1 MKQTVIK
8 SHKDRGNR
16 KATDGR
22 FLKES
27 ATSAFL
33 DQVFT
38 KVKPASTTPKQEAT
52 PAQAP
57 KAGTAGDPITL
68 LIAQNPEMN
77 ASTFFNLLK
86 SKGFVISPPAQSL
99 VDEKKESDTASANVA
114 ALRAGVKEN
123 KRVGFKTRTFLESQV
138 NVKDNKAGS
147 TRYKVVLLEEGM
159 GNFGAGCYYSKQ
171 ALQSGI
177 PIFEGRKIYADHPAE
192 SEAEERPERSVR
204 DILGYFENVHLEES
218 KAGRS
223 LLCGDVVVMGGP
235 TYQWARELMEAAV
248 DYQKKFPDKEFVGLS
263 INASGDSEEV
273 AMEEAMRRGIPEEAL
288 PKIQEAKK
296 EGITTLTYVTNFKEA
311 VSCDL
316 VTEAGAGGKI
326 LNLVEGARKM
336 TEAEKKEKEAKEA
349 AAKKEAE
356 AKKEADGNTGDDQG
370 GGDHKDAAQDIALI
384 KQMMAKYMG
393 GDAVADE
400 EAAIVKEAYE
410 AHKEMGLKDDE
421 AGSKACEYLKASKHM
436 AAKREAAAQQE
447 AAKAA
452 SAGSASGADDKKD
465 EQTES
470 KGEESKESGAQ
481 KESSVKESAGK
492 GKEKSEL
499 EKLRE
504 DNARLLGENASFRE
518 SEKKK
523 AAQAAVSGHIEKLCK
538 ESKLTK
544 EVTSSFKKLVETAK
558 SVEEVDKTW
567 AVFQEGYRSK
577 KAAAEGGLSFGDM
590 VIDVEKTTFTESAQ
604 GSGVN
609 LSACVNED

>member
-38 KVKPASTTPKQEAT
+38 KVKPAPTTPKQEAGPT
-52 PAQAP
+52 PKNEPAQ
-57 KAGTAGDPITL
+57 DPILL

-77 ASTFFNLLK
+77 AATFFNLIK
-86 SKGFVISPPAQSL
+86 SKGFQVLPAESQE
-99 VDEKKESDTASANVA
+99 VKKEADSASANVA

-177 PIFEGRKIYADHPAE
+177 PVFEGRKIYADHPAE

-273 AMEEAMRRGIPEEAL
+273 AMEEAMKRGIPEEAL

-349 AAKKEAE
+349 AAKAE

-370 GGDHKDAAQDIALI
+370 GGEHKDAAQDVALI

-410 AHKEMGLKDDE
+410 AHKEMGLKDEE

-452 SAGSASGADDKKD
+452 SAGSEGGADDKKD

-470 KGEESKESGAQ
+470 KGEESKESGDK

-577 KAAAEGGLSFGDM
+577 KSAAEGGLSFGDM